1 MLCGRHLKHKLY
13 MKKYLE
19 FNVGLDIHYSVTT
32 VLLKAAMVTTI
43 PPMSPYML
51 LRWSLDLF

>member
-1 MLCGRHLKHKLY
+1 